1 MISKLPINEITSQQ
15 IFDTINE
22 IEMTQNGIDKNNQ
35 KLKDD
40 NYNLKYSM
48 MLENISDKNKCCR
61 MLQDLRPNLNFKF
74 ILLSN
79 KKQIKTCCRESPSSN
94 GVSS

>member
-1 MISKLPINEITSQQ
+1 MISKLPINEITSHQ

-48 MLENISDKNKCCR
+48 MLENISDKNIELKNPDFSSE
-61 MLQDLRPNLNFKF
+61 MQPEKQFNDVNKLINLKKIFRPS
-74 ILLSN
+74 I
-79 KKQIKTCCRESPSSN
+79 
-94 GVSS
+94 